1 MIERN
6 PKYPVEMP
14 VGPAIMKSLD
24 GNETYAVGGDVPW
37 ILIPNGT
44 TQENL
49 HLYAVRKVWQ
59 VKKPIKRFGVM
70 ASNGKK
76 QYIVDVWGDGK
87 ITCDCSGFKWR
98 AKCKH
103 QSAVKKLKR

>member
-1 MIERN
+1 
-6 PKYPVEMP
+6 MP
-14 VGPAIMKSLD
+14 MNPAIMKSLD

-59 VKKPIKRFGVM
+59 VKKPIKKFGVM